1 MPRTDMD
8 KFRRNR
14 INDQITKEMADIL
27 RTIKDPRISGS
38 FISVTGAD
46 VTPDLKYAKIY
57 YSVMPLAG
65 ETVNYKEIETGL
77 SSAGG
82 YIRREIAGR
91 LNLRVTPELSF
102 HHDTSLETGANITKL
117 LHGVEEELK
126 RAHPKETEDGTSG
139 SN

>member
-65 ETVNYKEIETGL
+65 ETVNYKEIEKGL

-126 RAHPKETEDGTSG
+126 RAHPKETENGASG